1 MELHISDPNFFNEIY
16 AGYTRGKTDKFQ
28 WWMHVLPRGSTA
40 FTADHDL
47 HRKRRAAMGPHFSKR
62 SIQSLEPLIME
73 KVSKLVD
80 RFREV
85 AGSGKIVNMSA
96 AYAALTMDVISRY
109 SFGQSMGN
117 LEKEDWGV
125 AWIKMFHQGVQGHP
139 IGRQYPW
146 IFELFVHL
154 PPKVLVYINPL
165 SKIQVDFQTE
175 TKKQVTK
182 VLAEG
187 DAKAEG
193 TYRTIFHDIQASD
206 LPESEKDINRLTDE
220 AFIFIT
226 AGTETTAR
234 TLAILSFHIMSNPD
248 VLKLLREE
256 LKTVMPDPKSS
267 VTSST
272 LENLPYMVSLV
283 RYTQPSRTLTEFN
296 SMLSSRRVFEYH
308 TLLSL
313 VFRASLG
320 IKLCSLESGRSP

>member
-1 MELHISDPNFFNEIY
+1 MELHISDPDYFNDIY

-80 RFREV
+80 RVREV

-234 TLAILSFHIMSNPD
+234 TLSILSFHIMNNPD

-283 RYTQPSRTLTEFN
+283 LYTQFSRTLTERN
-296 SMLSSRRVFEYH
+296 STPSSPRVFEYH

-320 IKLCSLESGRSP
+320 IKLCSMESGRSL

>member
-1 MELHISDPNFFNEIY
+1 MELHISDPEYFNEIY
-16 AGYTRGKTDKFQ
+16 AGYARGKTDKFQ

-62 SIQSLEPLIME
+62 SIQGLEPLIME
-73 KVSKLVD
+73 KVSKLVE
-80 RFREV
+80 RFRMV
-85 AGSGKIVNMSA
+85 SGTGKIVNMSA

-117 LEKEDWGV
+117 LDKEDWGV
-125 AWIKMFHQGVQGHP
+125 AWIDMFHQGVQGHP

-146 IFELFVHL
+146 VFEFFVHL
-154 PPKVLVYINPL
+154 PPAVLVYLNPL

-175 TKKQVTK
+175 TKKEVRK

-187 DAKAEG
+187 NEKAEG
-193 TYRTIFHDIQASD
+193 EYRTIFHEIQASD
-206 LPESEKDINRLTDE
+206 LPESEKGENRLTDE

-234 TLAILSFHIMSNPD
+234 TLAVISFHIMDNPD
-248 VLKLLREE
+248 VLQLLREE
-256 LKTVMPDPKSS
+256 LKTVMPDPKST

-272 LENLPYMVSLV
+272 LENLPYLVSS
-283 RYTQPSRTLTEFN
+283 T
-296 SMLSSRRVFEYH
+296 
-308 TLLSL
+308 
-313 VFRASLG
+313 
-320 IKLCSLESGRSP
+320 LCS